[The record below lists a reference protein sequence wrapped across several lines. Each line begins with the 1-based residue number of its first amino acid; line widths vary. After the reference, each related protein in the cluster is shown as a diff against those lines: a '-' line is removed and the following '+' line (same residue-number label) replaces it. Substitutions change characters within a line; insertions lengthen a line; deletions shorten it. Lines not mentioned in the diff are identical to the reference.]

1 MFPSETAHLTKSL
14 GRPPTETELAI
25 VSAEWSEHCSYKS
38 SKRHIRTLPSAAPHV
53 ITGKG
58 LDSGVIDVG
67 DGYIVTA
74 HIESHNHPS
83 AVEPYGGAAT
93 GVGGIIRDI
102 ISAGTR
108 PIAILDGLRFGEIDG
123 DRQAAWMFRNAVR
136 GISDYG
142 NCLGIPTVG
151 GEVGFDPCY
160 AGYALVDVAA
170 VGFGKDDRLIRNRA
184 DPGDHVILLGG
195 PTGYD
200 GVGGAQFASDSLE
213 TEERS
218 AVQIPDPFIE
228 KLVLEVILESRPFIK
243 AVKDLGGGGLACA
256 VSETADSL
264 GVGIT
269 MDTER
274 VHVRNPGMTPAEIMI
289 SESQERMLVITDDPG
304 LEEIR
309 RSCSKFRVPCSV
321 IGKVDSTG
329 YVTVGCAGETLA
341 RMPAGLVANAPL
353 LDWPAA
359 PQTPPED
366 GTRLPPLD
374 DYSDALIRLLAGP
387 HCSSRKWAY
396 SQYDH
401 EVGIRTV
408 VRPGLGASLLRLDNG
423 KYLAV
428 SMDGNPRHCHVNPY
442 YGAMGCFEEACRN
455 VACLGARP
463 VAMLDHLQFGSPE
476 NPAIF
481 WTFLEAIRALRSYSE
496 GTSIP
501 CIGGKV
507 SLYNETQNGPIKP
520 SPVILVLGISDRK
533 PRTDPAS
540 DGDILLILGETGEET
555 GGSAYRHL
563 AGHPGGLCPR
573 VDVNASKANAG
584 AARRLV
590 QNDMVRAVHDCS
602 QGGLAVAAAK
612 LCMSGRTGCE
622 VDIGS
627 LPGEV
632 PDAGA
637 ALFSESHS
645 RYLAV
650 VPPDRL
656 ADARGV
662 LSEAGVPHA
671 RIGTFGG
678 DRISFRT
685 DDGIVASLMV
695 DKARQEW
702 SGALERMIQHG

>member
-1 MFPSETAHLTKSL
+1 MFPSETAHLARSL

-58 LDSGVIDVG
+58 LDSGVIEVG
-67 DGYIVTA
+67 GGYIVTA

-108 PIAILDGLRFGEIDG
+108 PIAILDGLRFGEVDR

-170 VGFGKDDRLIRNRA
+170 VGFGRDDRLIRNRA
-184 DPGDHVILLGG
+184 DPGDRVVLLGG

-213 TEERS
+213 AEERS

-274 VHVRNPGMTPAEIMI
+274 VHVRNPGMTPSEIMI

-309 RSCSKFRVPCSV
+309 RSCSKFRVRCSV
-321 IGKVDSTG
+321 IGTVDGSG
-329 YVTVGCAGETLA
+329 YVTVSRAGETLA
-341 RMPAGLVANAPL
+341 SMPAGLVANAPL

-366 GTRLPPLD
+366 GTRPPPLA
-374 DYSDALIRLLAGP
+374 DYSDMLLGLLTSP
-387 HCSSRKWAY
+387 HCSSRRWAY

-423 KYLAV
+423 KYLAL
-428 SMDGNPRHCHVNPY
+428 SMDGNPRHCHANPY
-442 YGAMGCFEEACRN
+442 HGAMGCFEEACRN
-455 VACLGARP
+455 VASLGAKP

-481 WTFLEAIRALRSYSE
+481 WTFLETVRALRSYSE
-496 GTSIP
+496 GASIP

-507 SLYNETQNGPIKP
+507 SLYNETQKGPIKP
-520 SPVILVLGISDRK
+520 SPVILVLGITERK
-533 PRTDPAS
+533 PPTGPAS
-540 DGDILLILGETGEET
+540 GGDALLILGETGDET

-563 AGHPGGLCPR
+563 AGHPGGMCPR
-573 VDVNASKANAG
+573 VDINASRANAG
-584 AARRLV
+584 AARHLV
-590 QNDMVRAVHDCS
+590 RDGMVRAVRDCS
-602 QGGLAVAAAK
+602 QGGLAVAAAR
-612 LCMSGRTGCE
+612 LCMDGRIGCE

-627 LPGEV
+627 IPGAV
-632 PDAGA
+632 SDAGA

-645 RYLAV
+645 RYLAAV
-650 VPPDRL
+650 RPGRL
-656 ADARGV
+656 ADAEGT

-678 DRISFRT
+678 DILSFRT
-685 DDGIVASLMV
+685 GGRAAASLMV
-695 DKARQEW
+695 DKARLEW